1 MQETQEMCVK
11 TLGREDPLE
20 EGIPAAPVLLPGES
34 NGQRNLA
41 GFGLYVQRVAK
52 NQIQLK

>member
-1 MQETQEMCVK
+1 MQKTQEMCVK

-20 EGIPAAPVLLPGES
+20 EGIPAAPVLLPRES

-41 GFGLYVQRVAK
+41 GFGL
-52 NQIQLK
+52 